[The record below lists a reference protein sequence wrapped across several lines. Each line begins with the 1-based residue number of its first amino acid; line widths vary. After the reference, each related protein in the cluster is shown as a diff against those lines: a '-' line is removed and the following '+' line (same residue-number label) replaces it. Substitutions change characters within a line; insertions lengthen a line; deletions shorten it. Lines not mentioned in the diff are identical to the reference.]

1 MFEWIRQI
9 TESLS
14 YWSLALLMFLENVFP
29 PIPSEIVMPAAGF
42 AARSGEMSFWGVL
55 IAGTVGSLIGTTL
68 WYFAGRLLGE
78 DRLYQWIERHGK
90 WITVRRSEAE
100 NAVAWFR
107 DWGAGA
113 VFFGR
118 MVPGVRTLISVPAGF
133 VKMSFWRFVA
143 YTTLGTAAWNVL
155 LAWLG
160 WLWRDNYEQ
169 VGDVVGWISMAVVA
183 GMLLWWLIRLVRRN
197 VSLNPS

>member
-1 MFEWIRQI
+1 MFDWITKL

-14 YWSLALLMFLENVFP
+14 YWSLALLMFLENLFP

-42 AARSGEMSFWGVL
+42 AARSGKLSFWGAMV
-55 IAGTVGSLIGTTL
+55 AGTVGSLAGTTL
-68 WYFAGRLLGE
+68 WYFAGRWMGE
-78 DRLYQWIERHGK
+78 QRLYRWIDRHGK
-90 WITVRRSEAE
+90 WIAVRRSEAE
-100 NAVAWFR
+100 HAVEWFG
-107 DWGAGA
+107 DWGGAA

-118 MVPGVRTLISVPAGF
+118 IVPGVRTLISVPAGF
-133 VKMSFWRFVA
+133 AEMPFWKFLI

-169 VGDVVGWISMAVVA
+169 IGDVVGWIGLAVVG
-183 GMLLWWLIRLVRRN
+183 GMLLWWLVRVVRRN
-197 VSLNPS
+197 ASLNPS